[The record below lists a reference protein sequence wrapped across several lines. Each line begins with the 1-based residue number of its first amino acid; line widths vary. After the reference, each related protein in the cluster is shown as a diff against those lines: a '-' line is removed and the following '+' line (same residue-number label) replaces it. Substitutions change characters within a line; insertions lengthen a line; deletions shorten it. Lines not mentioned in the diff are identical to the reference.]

1 MKHPHP
7 PLPSK
12 AKLRAETWQCMQ
24 ELQKQGVLRSIGV
37 SNYDVTLLQEVV
49 NLGGAPPQVTSAL
62 QNEMIS
68 LFKVNQ
74 VLITPRYPQND
85 LLSVAHALGVHLQ
98 VF

>member
-1 MKHPHP
+1 
-7 PLPSK
+7 
-12 AKLRAETWQCMQ
+12 MQ

-37 SNYDVTLLQEVV
+37 SNYDVTLLQELV
-49 NLGGAPPQVTSAL
+49 NLGGAPPQVRSAL
-62 QNEMIS
+62 QKEMIS
-68 LFKVNQ
+68 FFFKVNQ

>member
-1 MKHPHP
+1 
-7 PLPSK
+7 
-12 AKLRAETWQCMQ
+12 MQ

-49 NLGGAPPQVTSAL
+49 KLGGALPQVKFVL

-68 LFKVNQ
+68 FFKVNQ

-98 VF
+98 VFHRT

>member
-62 QNEMIS
+62 QNEMII
-68 LFKVNQ
+68 F
-74 VLITPRYPQND
+74 
-85 LLSVAHALGVHLQ
+85 
-98 VF
+98 F